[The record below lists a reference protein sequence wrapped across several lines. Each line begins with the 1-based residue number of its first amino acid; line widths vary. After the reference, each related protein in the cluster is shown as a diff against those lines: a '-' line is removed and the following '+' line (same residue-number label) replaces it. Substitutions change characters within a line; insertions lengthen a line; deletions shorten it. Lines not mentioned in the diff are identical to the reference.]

1 MRQEYDSLGEFQL
14 SDDEYFGIATARM
27 LAIVDLCGP
36 RIPHLLAV
44 NVVRV
49 RQAQALALGQS
60 GVWTDVLSES
70 IQAAAERLIADEVFF
85 ATQLRICS
93 LHGGGARSLVANID
107 EVLANVALQLQR
119 KSLGEYHWV
128 APLLRLDSGFSA
140 QQVCLIALHISLSQL
155 LDELVTRLTEAVSL
169 LQSLAQEL
177 SGQATVAHMD
187 YQDVKITDLGSG
199 FACCADGLLRIQR
212 QIIWYRSELLQLWSE
227 NPDVFRCLQALLGID
242 CVQNETGRDFPVG
255 SDLYLGLSGLVKTAA
270 GLLLQFCNEL
280 KQQVC
285 LSKEIEWSKRVA
297 SPVFN
302 PAGREVFVPDTIC
315 QIVFHIIGCDATVM
329 AAATS
334 GSNAVV
340 HSFPLISTCLLNSVQ
355 QLSVAVKL
363 LTDNCLV
370 GLRGNSEA
378 GLAAVVNTPLQA
390 EKLISLIG
398 YERAVQVARI
408 AALTEKPV
416 HTVVLRMKL
425 LNEEQVAKLFTHVPV
440 TNANINEE

>member
-1 MRQEYDSLGEFQL
+1 
-14 SDDEYFGIATARM
+14 
-27 LAIVDLCGP
+27 
-36 RIPHLLAV
+36 
-44 NVVRV
+44 
-49 RQAQALALGQS
+49 
-60 GVWTDVLSES
+60 
-70 IQAAAERLIADEVFF
+70 
-85 ATQLRICS
+85 
-93 LHGGGARSLVANID
+93 
-107 EVLANVALQLQR
+107 
-119 KSLGEYHWV
+119 
-128 APLLRLDSGFSA
+128 
-140 QQVCLIALHISLSQL
+140 
-155 LDELVTRLTEAVSL
+155 
-169 LQSLAQEL
+169 
-177 SGQATVAHMD
+177 
-187 YQDVKITDLGSG
+187 
-199 FACCADGLLRIQR
+199 
-212 QIIWYRSELLQLWSE
+212 
-227 NPDVFRCLQALLGID
+227 
-242 CVQNETGRDFPVG
+242 
-255 SDLYLGLSGLVKTAA
+255 
-270 GLLLQFCNEL
+270 
-280 KQQVC
+280 
-285 LSKEIEWSKRVA
+285 
-297 SPVFN
+297 
-302 PAGREVFVPDTIC
+302 
-315 QIVFHIIGCDATVM
+315 M